1 MGTTG
6 LLVGTDGTL
15 AAVTVAQAN
24 GSHLASMYAHIGC
37 RTVDVISVSTNA
49 GTLDVWVDDEGAFTA
64 AQNVIMSAVLTALTG
79 HSALTFGNALILTS
93 NDEGETLSLTAEQ
106 RHLITEVHK
115 VAQAIPGVQDEIE
128 AATLDAI
135 LTGRY

>member
-64 AQNVIMSAVLTALTG
+64 AQNVIEIRRPPQPIYQTVIEKTRGLAFRTQALGAAMARTAPPPSTAAADEQPAVV
-79 HSALTFGNALILTS
+79 
-93 NDEGETLSLTAEQ
+93 EGA
-106 RHLITEVHK
+106 R
-115 VAQAIPGVQDEIE
+115 
-128 AATLDAI
+128 
-135 LTGRY
+135 